1 MPLLL
6 LLVFLL
12 LVMSTLM
19 KMMSRAVLVEM
30 GRARFLDC
38 GVVSCEWPLVL
49 FIVVASTSVCFD
61 GENRRLF
68 VDKRRE

>member
-1 MPLLL
+1 MLGLI
-6 LLVFLL
+6 
-12 LVMSTLM
+12 
-19 KMMSRAVLVEM
+19 
-30 GRARFLDC
+30 LDC

>member
-1 MPLLL
+1 MLGLI
-6 LLVFLL
+6 
-12 LVMSTLM
+12 
-19 KMMSRAVLVEM
+19 
-30 GRARFLDC
+30 LDC

-61 GENRRLF
+61 GENRRLS